1 MTRPVCW
8 PHLHFFPPET
18 CLPFPPTT
26 STYEFQF
33 DRKIRPARSR
43 PWLVSSN
50 LTLSNPNPS
59 RLNWLSIFNTRR
71 GVSPS
76 LLIYKTC
83 CHLLSRCYICFASKC
98 KKKKEKKRKERT
110 FSIRSGNGW
119 KHGGWNG
126 MDKIAPFLFPP
137 FPTFHS
143 FHQTS
148 PTPPQFYLA
157 KAGSR
162 WVVENRVRAVGGGQ
176 AGRQLPRRER
186 YSPEENTKGGV
197 GNGGWSD
204 YNRFDGLSSVVA
216 GGSGERTHTHIYI
229 HTGPFSWISPDL
241 VILLPP
247 PPPTPSYRGLSGIYG
262 LLGNQQEIDKTLFC
276 PRLSFPRVSALIS
289 RIRDAFPRNI
299 VSLEFEETFR
309 H

>member
-8 PHLHFFPPET
+8 PHLHFFPPEI

-43 PWLVSSN
+43 PWLVISN

-71 GVSPS
+71 GIS

-98 KKKKEKKRKERT
+98 KKKKEKKRKGKNVLDSIGERKYEDGT
-110 FSIRSGNGW
+110 EWIKLLRFCSLRSL
-119 KHGGWNG
+119 
-126 MDKIAPFLFPP
+126 LF
-137 FPTFHS
+137 T
-143 FHQTS
+143 HQTS
-148 PTPPQFYLA
+148 PTPPRFYLA

-216 GGSGERTHTHIYI
+216 GGSGARTHTHTHI